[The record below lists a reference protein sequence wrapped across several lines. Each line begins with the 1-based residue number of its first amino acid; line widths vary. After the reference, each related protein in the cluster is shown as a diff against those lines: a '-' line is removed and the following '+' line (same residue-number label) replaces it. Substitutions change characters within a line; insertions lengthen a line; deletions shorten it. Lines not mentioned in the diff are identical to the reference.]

1 MQDVCL
7 NSFAVSCSVIANV
20 SVWIPNQHKVLNSN
34 NFGDLVWQL
43 WLVHQSTCVWF
54 LQTLMSQA
62 AFLTVPYWNTV
73 PVCSASATF
82 HQCLENLP
90 LLQLSLKSYSNDGAS
105 NRYSSLPTALYY
117 FFQYL
122 YALLSISL
130 YPLSFFLL
138 ILVGLLKQAVCLLFG
153 QYSAREVQACDKDP
167 TILINSHLLY
177 LVNSVSLPENSW
189 MDPFPG
195 VKHVWNLSRLIWGE
209 YWLVT

>member
-34 NFGDLVWQL
+34 NYGDLVWQL

-105 NRYSSLPTALYY
+105 NRYSFVLFFSIFICTLVYLSLSSV
-117 FFQYL
+117 FFPAYTGRLAEAGCVFVIWAICSTERSKPVTRILQY
-122 YALLSISL
+122 
-130 YPLSFFLL
+130 
-138 ILVGLLKQAVCLLFG
+138 
-153 QYSAREVQACDKDP
+153 
-167 TILINSHLLY
+167 
-177 LVNSVSLPENSW
+177 W
-189 MDPFPG
+189 
-195 VKHVWNLSRLIWGE
+195 
-209 YWLVT
+209 